1 MYYDRLPL
9 HEVLEVTMK
18 SAIKGALFSGL
29 VFPGLG
35 QMVLKQKMRGA
46 IIVLAVLT
54 CLYFLVMKIME
65 TAMAIVADVQSQGGI
80 VNVANVADTATR
92 LTTESAETSLNLL
105 LILILIC
112 WIASTID
119 AYRIG
124 KRLDEIDVK

>member
-1 MYYDRLPL
+1 
-9 HEVLEVTMK
+9 MK
-18 SAIKGALFSGL
+18 NAIKGALFSGL

-54 CLYFLVMKIME
+54 SLYFLVMKIME
-65 TAMAIVADVQSQGGI
+65 TAMAIVEDVQSQGGI
-80 VNVANVADTATR
+80 VNVANVAETATR

-124 KRLDEIDVK
+124 KQLDKTEVM